1 MFDFVSAEYSAIGC
15 ILIDARCL
23 PVVREHIPAPAAFT
37 LEPCQRAYQAACTL
51 ADEGKPIDPVTVG
64 RTAGLEREFLVQCM
78 EIVPSCD
85 GASQYAAAVAEGY
98 RRRQLQEIGN
108 RLQAGAQQLD
118 TDAGQLLSQARS
130 ALDTMAEAP
139 GSTIAKTTADSLYSF
154 LDFRAEVNAGTR
166 QTVKTG
172 FTGIDNILGGLSLI
186 HI

>member
-1 MFDFVSAEYSAIGC
+1 MFDFVSAEYSTIGC

-85 GASQYAAAVAEGY
+85 GASQYAAAVAEG
-98 RRRQLQEIGN
+98 
-108 RLQAGAQQLD
+108 
-118 TDAGQLLSQARS
+118 
-130 ALDTMAEAP
+130 
-139 GSTIAKTTADSLYSF
+139 
-154 LDFRAEVNAGTR
+154 
-166 QTVKTG
+166 
-172 FTGIDNILGGLSLI
+172 
-186 HI
+186 